1 MRNPEV
7 LQTVY
12 DGERLIGTLTK
23 GRPLKGGFPGIN
35 AVDAAGNRI
44 GIFPTRPMAVEAL
57 FGARRPGDYSKLKP
71 I

>member
-1 MRNPEV
+1 MRKSEV

-23 GRPLKGGFPGIN
+23 GRSLKGGFPGN
-35 AVDAAGNRI
+35 QCGDAAGNEI